1 VSVVVAANDSD
12 YDKWVKGLTYLVDDT
27 ARSSYSVMVLRYFIV
42 YCICRHFGTRT
53 SQLRD

>member
-1 VSVVVAANDSD
+1 MSVVVAANDSD